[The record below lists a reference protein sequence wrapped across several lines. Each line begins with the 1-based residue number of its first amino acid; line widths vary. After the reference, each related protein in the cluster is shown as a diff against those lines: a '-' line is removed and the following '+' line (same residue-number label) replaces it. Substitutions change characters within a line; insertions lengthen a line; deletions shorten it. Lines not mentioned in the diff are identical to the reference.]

1 MAKAIEPVPGIRLS
15 GMIPQQQTL
24 PQPLPIREGRN
35 VLANLQDKLAKQ
47 KDDSS
52 PMNGVASPLPHREG
66 QGGGS
71 IKEAIIA
78 GDSAAAIAA
87 TQEAIATGEEP
98 QTLINEQMIGAMS
111 EVGHRFQ
118 EGKAF
123 VPQLLMAGRAMKAA
137 LGELQP
143 LMAGT
148 ARTSLG
154 KVVIGTV
161 KGDLHDIGKNLVA
174 SMLEGCGFEV
184 VNIGIDVSADKFIEA
199 VRENQPDILCMSAL
213 LTTTM
218 GYMKEVIEA
227 LERAGI
233 RNKVKVMVGGAPV
246 TQGFADEIGA
256 DGYSDNANSA
266 VTVAKQLLGKTNTL

>member
-1 MAKAIEPVPGIRLS
+1 M
-15 GMIPQQQTL
+15 
-24 PQPLPIREGRN
+24 
-35 VLANLQDKLAKQ
+35 
-47 KDDSS
+47 
-52 PMNGVASPLPHREG
+52 
-66 QGGGS
+66 
-71 IKEAIIA
+71 
-78 GDSAAAIAA
+78 
-87 TQEAIATGEEP
+87 EP
-98 QTLINEQMIGAMS
+98 QTLINKQMISAMS
-111 EVGHRFQ
+111 EVGRRFQ

-123 VPQLLMAGRAMKAA
+123 VPQLLMAGRAMKGA
-137 LGELQP
+137 LQELQP

-148 ARTSLG
+148 TRTSLG

-184 VNIGIDVSADKFIEA
+184 INIGIDVSADKFIEA
-199 VRENQPDILCMSAL
+199 VREHEADILCMSAL

-218 GYMKEVIEA
+218 GYMKEVIQA
-227 LERAGI
+227 LETAGI

-266 VTVAKQLLGKTNTL
+266 VALAKQLLGGEK